1 MDEVTQYDILN
12 NMATDSYVQR
22 AEVRQS
28 RIQTFA
34 FVISV
39 CGCVLLSI
47 GFAASSLVA
56 VRQSS
61 LIELDEK
68 INPNNAPIASLVR
81 LPGIGTS
88 RAEAIVSYCN
98 NFSKEDNDGRAF
110 RNCEDLQK
118 IKGIGPKTA
127 ENISEWLT
135 FE

>member
-1 MDEVTQYDILN
+1 
-12 NMATDSYVQR
+12 MASNSNVHR

-47 GFAASSLVA
+47 GFGASSLVA
-56 VRQSS
+56 FQQSS

-68 INPNNAPIASLVR
+68 INPNNAPAASLVR

-88 RAEAIVSYCN
+88 RAEAIVAYRN
-98 NFSKEDNDGRAF
+98 NFSKEDNDSRAF

>member
-1 MDEVTQYDILN
+1 
-12 NMATDSYVQR
+12 MATDSYEQR

-39 CGCVLLSI
+39 CGCALLSI
-47 GFAASSLVA
+47 SFSASSLVA
-56 VRQSS
+56 FQQSS
-61 LIELDEK
+61 LIELDGK
-68 INPNNAPIASLVR
+68 INPNNAPAASLVR

-88 RAEAIVSYCN
+88 RAEAIVVYRN
-98 NFSKEDNDGRAF
+98 NFSKEDNDSRAF

-127 ENISEWLT
+127 ENISEWLK

>member
-1 MDEVTQYDILN
+1 
-12 NMATDSYVQR
+12 MATDSYEQR

-88 RAEAIVSYCN
+88 RAEAIVVYRN
-98 NFSKEDNDGRAF
+98 NFSKEDNDSRAF

-127 ENISEWLT
+127 ENISEWLK

>member
-1 MDEVTQYDILN
+1 
-12 NMATDSYVQR
+12 MATDSYVQR
-22 AEVRQS
+22 AEDRQS

-47 GFAASSLVA
+47 SFSASSLVA
-56 VRQSS
+56 VRQAS
-61 LIELDEK
+61 LIKLDEK
-68 INPNNAPIASLVR
+68 INPNDAPAASLVR

-88 RAEAIVSYCN
+88 RAEAIVAYRD
-98 NFSKEDNDGRAF
+98 NFSKEDSNSRAF
-110 RNCEDLQK
+110 RNCDDLQK

-127 ENISEWLT
+127 QNISEWLK